1 MKVLITLLFL
11 IIHVS
16 LNALPNHSVSSTN
29 VSVGDTVIYTIK
41 FPPNTLIDFNLP
53 TINGL
58 EQINQTIE
66 KQPDYDAYNYYLQVF
81 SVDNIMIP
89 TVSIHSINGV
99 APIDL
104 PPLFF
109 TVQSLISPTMNQLN
123 DISPLLPILHI
134 SWWVILVLLIVVFI
148 ICAIILTRWRKTHSV
163 ITNQPSQPTASPYKV
178 AQKQLNDLVKSLNND
193 PQVIKSSYFKL
204 TEILFTYLTQKI
216 GLNLLE
222 STTVE
227 VQRLFN
233 LKKPLPSQVAKD
245 VIKVAKEM
253 DHYKFSQSPT
263 FSIEQ
268 IKTNIKSVIK
278 IIKGIENDH

>member
-1 MKVLITLLFL
+1 M
-11 IIHVS
+11 S
-16 LNALPNHSVSSTN
+16 LPRHSISTTN

-66 KQPDYDAYNYYLQVF
+66 KRSNYDAYNYYLQVF

-99 APIDL
+99 APVDL

-123 DISPLLPILHI
+123 DITPLLPIFHI
-134 SWWVILVLLIVVFI
+134 SWWVLLGFLILTFI
-148 ICAIILTRWRKTHSV
+148 ICAVIFTRWRKTHSV
-163 ITNQPSQPTASPYKV
+163 ITNQSSEPTASPYKV
-178 AQKQLNDLVKSLNND
+178 AQKQLNDLVKALNND
-193 PQVIKSSYFKL
+193 PHVIKSGYFKL

-233 LKKPLPSQVAKD
+233 LKKPLPAQVAKNI
-245 VIKVAKEM
+245 IKVAKEM
-253 DHYKFSQSPT
+253 DHYKFSQNPV
-263 FSIEQ
+263 FKVEQ
-268 IKTNIKSVIK
+268 IKVSIKSIIK

>member
-1 MKVLITLLFL
+1 MKVIIAALFL
-11 IIHVS
+11 ILNIS
-16 LNALPNHSVSSTN
+16 LMSLPRHSVSTTN

-109 TVQSLISPTMNQLN
+109 TIQSLISPTMNQLN
-123 DISPLLPILHI
+123 DIAPLL
-134 SWWVILVLLIVVFI
+134 
-148 ICAIILTRWRKTHSV
+148 
-163 ITNQPSQPTASPYKV
+163 
-178 AQKQLNDLVKSLNND
+178 
-193 PQVIKSSYFKL
+193 
-204 TEILFTYLTQKI
+204 
-216 GLNLLE
+216 
-222 STTVE
+222 
-227 VQRLFN
+227 
-233 LKKPLPSQVAKD
+233 
-245 VIKVAKEM
+245 
-253 DHYKFSQSPT
+253 
-263 FSIEQ
+263 SIFM
-268 IKTNIKSVIK
+268 
-278 IIKGIENDH
+278 